1 MLPTE
6 RISTMTDAHRPGTS
20 HPLRVGL
27 IGFGAIGRRL
37 AEAIAAGEA
46 GRCELS
52 AVLVRH
58 PERIADAAT
67 QLGCLVTGDPGDFLA
82 TSFDLVVEVA
92 GHDALKAYAEDTLRQ
107 GKDLLLISIGALADA
122 HFEERLHRAAHDYGR
137 RVYLATGAIAGLDA
151 ISAGAVGGLHAVTH
165 SVRKPPAGLLPAAEV
180 EAAQA
185 SGVARVLYEGPAR
198 EAALRFPENV
208 NVAAAVSL
216 AGLGL
221 DKTTV
226 RVVAD
231 PTVARNTHEIE
242 VRGEFGELKIVLQ
255 NIPTENPKTGRLTA
269 MSMIKALRNLTAE
282 VVVGL

>member
-1 MLPTE
+1 
-6 RISTMTDAHRPGTS
+6 MTDAAHAGKR

-37 AEAIAAGEA
+37 AEAIADGQA
-46 GRCELS
+46 GRCELA
-52 AVLVRH
+52 AVLVRR
-58 PERIADAAT
+58 PERISAEVA
-67 QLGCLVTGDPGDFLA
+67 QRLGCLVTGDAADFLA

-92 GHDALKAYAEDTLRQ
+92 GHDALKAYAEDALRQ
-107 GKDLLLISIGALADA
+107 GKDLLLISVGALADP
-122 HFEERLHRAAHDYGR
+122 HFEQRLHRAAHDFGQ

-151 ISAGAVGGLHAVTH
+151 ISAGAIGGLHAVTH
-165 SVRKPPAGLLPAAEV
+165 SVRKPPAGLLPPEEV
-180 EAAQA
+180 EAAQQ
-185 SGVARVLYEGPAR
+185 SGVPRVLYEGPAR

-231 PTVARNTHEIE
+231 PTVVRNTHEIE
-242 VRGEFGELKIVLQ
+242 VRGEFGELRIVLQ

-269 MSMIKALRNLTAE
+269 MSMIKALRNLTE
-282 VVVGL
+282 NVVVGV

>member
-1 MLPTE
+1 M
-6 RISTMTDAHRPGTS
+6 MTDSHHPGKR

-37 AEAIAAGEA
+37 AEAITAGEA
-46 GRCELS
+46 GHCELS
-52 AVLVRH
+52 AVLVRR
-58 PERIADAAT
+58 PERISDVADK
-67 QLGCLVTGDPGDFLA
+67 LGCLVTGDAGDFLA

-92 GHDALKAYAEDTLRQ
+92 GHDALKAYAEDALRQ
-107 GKDLLLISIGALADA
+107 GKDLLLISIGALADP
-122 HFEERLHRAAHDYGR
+122 HFEKRLYRAAHDYGQ

-165 SVRKPPAGLLPAAEV
+165 SVRKPPAGLLPPDEI
-180 EAAQA
+180 EAAVA
-185 SGVARVLYEGPAR
+185 SGEPRVLYEGPAR

-231 PTVARNTHEIE
+231 PTVIRNTHEIE
-242 VRGEFGELKIVLQ
+242 VRGEFGELRIVLQ

-269 MSMIKALRNLTAE
+269 MSMIKAIRNLTAE
-282 VVVGL
+282 VVVGA

>member
-1 MLPTE
+1 
-6 RISTMTDAHRPGTS
+6 MTDSHHTGKRP
-20 HPLRVGL
+20 PLRVGL

-37 AEAIAAGEA
+37 ADAIAEGQAGHS
-46 GRCELS
+46 ELS
-52 AVLVRH
+52 AVLVRR
-58 PERIADAAT
+58 PERIPADVA
-67 QLGCLVTGDPGDFLA
+67 QRLGCLVTGDAADFLA
-82 TSFDLVVEVA
+82 TSFDLVIEVA
-92 GHDALKAYAEDTLRQ
+92 GHDALKAYAEDALRQ
-107 GKDLLLISIGALADA
+107 GKDLLLISVGALADP
-122 HFEERLHRAAHDYGR
+122 HFEKRLHRAAHDYGR

-165 SVRKPPAGLLPAAEV
+165 SVRKPPAGLLPPEEI
-180 EAAQA
+180 EAAVA
-185 SGVARVLYEGPAR
+185 SGEPRVLYEGPAR

-221 DKTTV
+221 DKTIV

-231 PTVARNTHEIE
+231 PTVVRNTHEIE
-242 VRGEFGELKIVLQ
+242 VRGEFGELRIVLQ

>member
-1 MLPTE
+1 
-6 RISTMTDAHRPGTS
+6 MTDAHSTS
-20 HPLRVGL
+20 RRLPLRVGL
-27 IGFGAIGRRL
+27 IGFGAIGHRL
-37 AEAIAAGEA
+37 AEAIVAGEA
-46 GRCELS
+46 GHCKLG
-52 AVLVRH
+52 AVLVRR
-58 PERIADAAT
+58 PERIDAETVAR
-67 QLGCLVTGDPGDFLA
+67 LGCMVTGDAADFLA
-82 TSFDLVVEVA
+82 TSLDLVVEVA
-92 GHDALKAYAEDTLRQ
+92 GHDALKAYAEDVLRQ
-107 GKDLLLISIGALADA
+107 GKDLLLISVGALADP
-122 HFEERLHRAAHDYGR
+122 HFEARLHRAAHDYGQ

-151 ISAGAVGGLHAVTH
+151 IAAGAVGGLTSVTH
-165 SVRKPPAGLLPAAEV
+165 SVRKPPAGLLPPEEV
-180 EAAQA
+180 AQAQA
-185 SGVARVLYEGPAR
+185 SNQPRVLYEGPAR

-208 NVAAAVSL
+208 NVAAAISL

-242 VRGEFGELKIVLQ
+242 ACGEFGELRIVLQ

>member
-1 MLPTE
+1 
-6 RISTMTDAHRPGTS
+6 MTDAHRPGTN

-37 AEAIAAGEA
+37 AEAITAGEA

-52 AVLVRH
+52 AVLVRR
-58 PERIADAAT
+58 PERIADVAT

-92 GHDALKAYAEDTLRQ
+92 GHDALKAYAEDALRQ

-122 HFEERLHRAAHDYGR
+122 HFEQRLHRAAHDYGR

-165 SVRKPPAGLLPAAEV
+165 SVRKPPAGLLPADEV

-185 SGVARVLYEGPAR
+185 SGVPRVLYEGPAR

-242 VRGEFGELKIVLQ
+242 ARGEFGELKIVLQ